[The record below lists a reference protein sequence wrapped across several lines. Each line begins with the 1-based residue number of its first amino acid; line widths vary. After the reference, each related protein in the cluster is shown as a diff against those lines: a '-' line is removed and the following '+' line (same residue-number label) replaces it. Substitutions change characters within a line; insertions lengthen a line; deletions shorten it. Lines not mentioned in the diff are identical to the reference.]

1 MGWGALTM
9 IYQKLRSA
17 TVKLCRD
24 DPGISGSWKC
34 IFLSS
39 FFLSFFLSDNREER
53 ITHEEAQLDR
63 RLGHEEERVPGSRY
77 CYSVPREM

>member
-1 MGWGALTM
+1 M
-9 IYQKLRSA
+9 Y
-17 TVKLCRD
+17 
-24 DPGISGSWKC
+24 
-34 IFLSS
+34 LSF